1 MTTLTLEP
9 TRETLTHKYA
19 NDPEDMWMHLPE
31 GSDPRGDGVAYPEP
45 DLRPAK
51 VLEMRQK
58 IHSGT
63 YDLESRIDILAEKL
77 IMSLRETA
85 DLLEIP

>member
-1 MTTLTLEP
+1 MSIPVQRLEP
-9 TRETLTHKYA
+9 IRETLTYKCA
-19 NDPEDMWMHLPE
+19 NDPEDMCLDLPE
-31 GSDPRGDGVAYPEP
+31 RSQHGAACPEP
-45 DLRPAK
+45 DIHAAK
-51 VLEMRQK
+51 VLEMRRK

-85 DLLEIP
+85 DLLDTR